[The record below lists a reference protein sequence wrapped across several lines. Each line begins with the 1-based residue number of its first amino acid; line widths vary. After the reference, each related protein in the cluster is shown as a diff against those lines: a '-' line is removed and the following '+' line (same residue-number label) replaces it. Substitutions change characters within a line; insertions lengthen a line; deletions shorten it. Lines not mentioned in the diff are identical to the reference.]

1 MYLIFNKERKLIIAP
16 LKGLRQLDKFSLHVG
31 DLVEKFEDILNHN
44 FSFELAEEVL
54 FLENQFFIYDLEAEE
69 IVLRN
74 KQHLRNFFYDDSIP
88 CFFDF
93 KNFVYRFSGRKI
105 DNSLGYSADEIN
117 NAGFN
122 RFVLNMKKLSFTE
135 RESALLSPQA
145 EKEYFQNEYKMKNKN
160 GTAVFVTE
168 FATKLKASNGMFI
181 GHTGFWKCT

>member
-44 FSFELAEEVL
+44 FSFELTEEVL

-93 KNFVYRFSGRKI
+93 
-105 DNSLGYSADEIN
+105 
-117 NAGFN
+117 
-122 RFVLNMKKLSFTE
+122 
-135 RESALLSPQA
+135 
-145 EKEYFQNEYKMKNKN
+145 
-160 GTAVFVTE
+160 
-168 FATKLKASNGMFI
+168 
-181 GHTGFWKCT
+181 